1 MNRGFTEEDI
11 QMAKKHTRKCSM
23 SPGKCKLKP
32 QRYYHRHKYTRMA
45 NIKKTNTRWWQR
57 ELLALLMEV

>member
-45 NIKKTNTRWWQR
+45 NIKKTNTR
-57 ELLALLMEV
+57 